1 MFVRYLH
8 AYSYSPA
15 IQAERH
21 GFLFKSHR
29 VQLSPQGQA
38 QMAVA
43 GQGPGLSTHHGAEIL
58 PESLL
63 CFDSDKSRW
72 KPWASWL
79 FLKAKQHNPALG
91 LTEQTEPAVGI
102 RSNVC
107 TTLTVSILAGLH
119 TWTRE
124 GRGGLRGS

>member
-1 MFVRYLH
+1 MPTVTAR
-8 AYSYSPA
+8 SSR
-15 IQAERH
+15 QN

-58 PESLL
+58 PESLFR
-63 CFDSDKSRW
+63 FDSDKSRW

-79 FLKAKQHNPALG
+79 FLKTRQHNPALG
-91 LTEQTEPAVGI
+91 LTGQTEPAVGI
-102 RSNVC
+102 RSDVC
-107 TTLTVSILAGLH
+107 TAFTVSISAGLH